1 MDDFTA
7 TADLMGVGGVTGTG
21 SAALG
26 AATDGPGFAAGAA
39 EAGEVLIELFGDSGL
54 LPDLSGTALT
64 ATGLATDALTGAGF
78 AGATVLVTGAL
89 AGAALLATTG
99 LAGLALVFALRLLFT
114 GWVTGLAA
122 GFLAAALATVLGVG
136 LATGLDDAFR
146 LLAATVFFFA
156 AAALLAAGLLV
167 CFCVLAGFFAGILV
181 ASMVRGGSLGRPDQV
196 ADYT

>member
-1 MDDFTA
+1 
-7 TADLMGVGGVTGTG
+7 MGVGGVTG
-21 SAALG
+21 SAVLG
-26 AATDGPGFAAGAA
+26 VVADRTGFAAGAA
-39 EAGEVLIELFGDSGL
+39 EAGEVLVELFGDPGL

-64 ATGLATDALTGAGF
+64 ATGLAAEAMTGAGF
-78 AGATVLVTGAL
+78 AGLVEGAL